1 MPLKDIVLNS
11 KDRVVPPKNNKP
23 VRNINRQVKRPVRDL
38 EDALNDHPEGIWLA
52 ARNLSSTVNRIQTGH
67 RRRNTS

>member
-1 MPLKDIVLNS
+1 MPLKDIVLSS
-11 KDRVVPPKNNKP
+11 KDRVVPLKNNKSI
-23 VRNINRQVKRPVRDL
+23 RNINQQVKRPVRDL

-52 ARNLSSTVNRIQTGH
+52 ARNLSSTVNRIQTVH